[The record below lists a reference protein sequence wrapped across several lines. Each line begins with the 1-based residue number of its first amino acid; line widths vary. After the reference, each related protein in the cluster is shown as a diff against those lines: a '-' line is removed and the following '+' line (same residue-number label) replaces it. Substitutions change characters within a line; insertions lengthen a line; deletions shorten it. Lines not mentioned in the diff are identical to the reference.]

1 MKIKIYGYLF
11 LEDGTVSKLDPDV
24 MTTDFRDNATDAD
37 IWQLVCG
44 TFTAMGIEHFLIS
57 YDKIKKG
64 EE

>member
-37 IWQLVCG
+37 IW
-44 TFTAMGIEHFLIS
+44 
-57 YDKIKKG
+57 
-64 EE
+64 